1 MKICIL
7 GSGAFGISLASIFN
21 KNNHEVTIWTHSKV
35 EAESLKETRISDKL
49 NNYKVPSKIKIT
61 TNLKNA
67 VKDSV
72 LVVIAVP
79 AHAVNNVSK
88 SLSEYITKS
97 THILIASKGIENDTC
112 SFLTDVVERHIN
124 TNKLAVISG
133 PSFAVDIVEDVP
145 IGLSLAT
152 TNRETKNL
160 IKNLMENE
168 NVKIRETLDIIG
180 VEICGSIKNVMAIAS
195 GMLDGMKVTDSTKA
209 LFLTEALNDIKE
221 LIEAL
226 GGNRKTI
233 LSFAGFGDILMTCT
247 STNSRNFTYGKLIGE
262 GELEKAKNYAN
273 KTTVE
278 GLYTLKSIKE
288 LIKREHVKMEVI
300 DLISDII
307 CGNTDKEEMLKF
319 LIKKK

>member
-7 GSGAFGISLASIFN
+7 GGGAYGLALASIFN
-21 KNNHEVTIWTHSKV
+21 KNKHNVIVWTHSK
-35 EAESLKETRISDKL
+35 EEEKELEKTRTTDKIKNYTIPKSISITSSLKR
-49 NNYKVPSKIKIT
+49 
-61 TNLKNA
+61 A
-67 VKDSV
+67 VKNST

-79 AHAVNNVSK
+79 AHAVNEVSEK
-88 SLSEYITKS
+88 LSEHITKDM
-97 THILIASKGIENDTC
+97 HILIATKGIENDTC
-112 SFLTDVVERHIN
+112 AFLTDVVERYIN
-124 TNKLAVISG
+124 TNKIAVISG
-133 PSFAVDIVEDVP
+133 PSFASDIVKEIP

-152 TNRETKNL
+152 TNSRTKNMIKAL
-160 IKNLMENE
+160 IEND
-168 NVKIRETLDIIG
+168 NVKTRDTLDIIG

-195 GMLDGMKVTDSTKA
+195 GMLEGMKVTDSTKA

-262 GELEKAKNYAN
+262 GKIKEAEKYAN
-273 KTTVE
+273 NTTVE

-288 LIKREHVKMEVI
+288 LIKREKVKMPIV

-307 CGNTDKEEMLKF
+307 CNNKNKEEMLSF
-319 LIKKK
+319 LIEKK

>member
-7 GSGAFGISLASIFN
+7 GGGAYGLALASIFN
-21 KNNHEVTIWTHSKV
+21 KNRHNVIVWTHSK
-35 EAESLKETRISDKL
+35 EEEKELEKTRTTDKIKNYTIPKSISITSSLKR
-49 NNYKVPSKIKIT
+49 
-61 TNLKNA
+61 A
-67 VKDSV
+67 VKNSI
-72 LVVIAVP
+72 LIVIAVP
-79 AHAVNNVSK
+79 AHAVNEVSEK
-88 SLSEYITKS
+88 LSEHITKDM
-97 THILIASKGIENDTC
+97 HILIATKGIENDTC
-112 SFLTDVVERHIN
+112 AFLTDVVERYIN
-124 TNKLAVISG
+124 TNKIAVISG
-133 PSFAVDIVEDVP
+133 PSFASDIVKEIP

-152 TNRETKNL
+152 TNSRTKNMIKAL
-160 IKNLMENE
+160 IEND
-168 NVKIRETLDIIG
+168 NVKTRDTLDIIG

-195 GMLDGMKVTDSTKA
+195 GMLEGMKVTDSTKA

-262 GELEKAKNYAN
+262 GKIKEAEKYAN
-273 KTTVE
+273 NTTVE

-288 LIKREHVKMEVI
+288 LIKREKVKMPIV

-307 CGNTDKEEMLKF
+307 CNNKNKEEMLSF